1 MDTQTLIE
9 FYEKYPACDLRLAQ
23 LVHNLERISLERL
36 ALIEES
42 RNAIAEGPTQRQ
54 IEAMELLRKM
64 RDQNIN
70 AIDYIRSNNISYY
83 EESRNI
89 TLIV

>member
-1 MDTQTLIE
+1 MDTKELIE

-23 LVHNLERISLERL
+23 LAHNLDTISLETL
-36 ALIEES
+36 SDVEEY
-42 RNAIAEGPTQRQ
+42 RKFIAEGPSQRQ
-54 IEAMELLRKM
+54 IEALELLRKM
-64 RDQNIN
+64 QDKDIN

-89 TLIV
+89 TL

>member
-1 MDTQTLIE
+1 MDTQTLID
-9 FYEKYPACDLRLAQ
+9 FYKKYPACDLRLAQ

-42 RNAIAEGPTQRQ
+42 RKFIAEGPTQRQ
-54 IEAMELLRKM
+54 IEALELLRKIQEQ
-64 RDQNIN
+64 DIN

-89 TLIV
+89 TL